1 MRILLVGASGF
12 IGRHLADRLRH
23 GHQLLWAARTPPPA
37 DHGAVTHLPVDLARD
52 TAAADWL
59 PRLDGV
65 DAVVNAAGLL
75 REHGAQSFDVIH
87 TRAPIA
93 LFDAC
98 VARGVR
104 RVVQVSALGADEQAR
119 SAYHRSKKAA
129 DDHLRG
135 LPLSF
140 VIVQPSLVFGADGA
154 SATLFCQLAALP
166 MLPLPGH
173 GQQQVQPVHIDDL
186 VALLCALVE
195 APQVPARIAAT
206 GAHPMALRD
215 FLLAL
220 RKAMQL
226 PPTPCVPVPIPLMRI
241 AARLGTHLRG
251 ALLDTDTLQ
260 MLERGNA
267 EPSDDMARVLGRRP
281 RDVAAFIAPG
291 FERDALRRRALLGWL
306 LPLLRISIAI
316 VWLVTAWVSA
326 FVYPEQESYRL
337 LARTGIEGALA
348 PVALYGAALLDG
360 VFGVLSLVRPRRWLW
375 LMQIAL
381 IFGYTLLIT
390 LFLPEFWWHPYG
402 PLLKNLPLL
411 AALWLLLAFERR

>member
-12 IGRHLADRLRH
+12 IGRHLAERLRH
-23 GHQLLWAARTPPPA
+23 DHQLLWAARTPPPA
-37 DHGAVTHLPVDLARD
+37 HFASVMHLPVDLVRD
-52 TAAADWL
+52 TTTACWL

-75 REHGAQSFDVIH
+75 REHGAQSFDAIH

-98 VARGVR
+98 AACGVC
-104 RVVQVSALGADEQAR
+104 RVVQVSALGADEHAR
-119 SAYHRSKKAA
+119 SAYHLSKKAA
-129 DDHLRG
+129 DDHLRS
-135 LPLSF
+135 LPLSS
-140 VIVQPSLVFGADGA
+140 VIVQPSLVFGADGT

-166 MLPLPGH
+166 LLPLPGR
-173 GQQQVQPVHIDDL
+173 GQQQVQPLHIDDL
-186 VALLCALVE
+186 AELLCALVE

-206 GAHPMALRD
+206 GPHPLALRD
-215 FLLAL
+215 FLLTL
-220 RKAMQL
+220 RAAMQL
-226 PPTPCVPVPIPLMRI
+226 PPAACMAVPMPLMRI
-241 AARLGTHLRG
+241 AARIGTHLPG
-251 ALLDTDTLQ
+251 VLLDTDTLQ

-267 EPSDDMARVLGRRP
+267 EASDDMARVLGRRP
-281 RDVAAFIAPG
+281 RDYAGFIRSG

-306 LPLLRISIAI
+306 LPLLRVSIAL

-326 FVYPEQESYRL
+326 FAYPEEESYRL

-348 PVALYGAALLDG
+348 PLALHGAALLDG
-360 VFGVLSLVRPRRWLW
+360 VLGVLTLVYPPRWLW
-375 LMQIAL
+375 LAQIAL
-381 IFGYTLLIT
+381 ILGYTLLIS
-390 LFLPEFWWHPYG
+390 LYLPEFWLHPYG

>member
-23 GHQLLWAARTPPPA
+23 GHQLLWAARTPPPS
-37 DHGAVTHLPVDLARD
+37 GLSNVTHLPVDLVRD
-52 TAAADWL
+52 TDAADWL
-59 PRLDGV
+59 PRLAGV

-75 REHGAQSFDVIH
+75 RERGTQSFEAIH
-87 TRAPIA
+87 MRAPIA

-98 VARGVR
+98 AARGVR

-129 DDHLRG
+129 DDHLRR

-166 MLPLPGH
+166 LLPLPGR
-173 GQQQVQPVHIDDL
+173 GEQQVQPVHIDDL
-186 VALLCALVE
+186 VALLGVLIE
-195 APQVPARIAAT
+195 STQVPARIAAT
-206 GAHPMALRD
+206 GPHPMALRD
-215 FLLAL
+215 FLHAL

-226 PPTPCVPVPIPLMRI
+226 PPTLCMPVPMPLMRI
-241 AARLGTHLRG
+241 AARLGTRLRG

-260 MLERGNA
+260 MLERGNS
-267 EPSDDMARVLGRRP
+267 ESSDEMARVLGRRP
-281 RDVAAFIAPG
+281 RDVAAFIEQG
-291 FERDALRRRALLGWL
+291 FERNALRSRALLGWL

-326 FVYPEQESYRL
+326 FIYPEQESYRL

-360 VFGVLSLVRPRRWLW
+360 VFGLLSLVRPRRWLW

-381 IFGYTLLIT
+381 ILGYTLLIT
-390 LFLPEFWWHPYG
+390 LYLPEFWAHPYG

-411 AALWLLLAFERR
+411 AALWLLLSFERR

>member
-23 GHQLLWAARTPPPA
+23 VHQLLWAARTPPPA
-37 DHGAVTHLPVDLARD
+37 GQANVMHLPVDLARD
-52 TAAADWL
+52 TDATDWL

-65 DAVVNAAGLL
+65 DAVVNAAGML
-75 REHGAQSFDVIH
+75 REHGAQSFDAIH
-87 TRAPIA
+87 IRAPIA

-98 VARGVR
+98 AARGVR
-104 RVVQVSALGADEQAR
+104 RVVQVSALGADEHAR

-129 DDHLRG
+129 DDHLRS

-154 SATLFCQLAALP
+154 SAALFCQLAALP
-166 MLPLPGH
+166 VLPLPGR
-173 GQQQVQPVHIDDL
+173 GQQPVQPVHIDDL
-186 VALLCALVE
+186 VELVCVLLE

-206 GAHPMALRD
+206 GAHPLALGD
-215 FLLAL
+215 LLLAL

-226 PPTPCVPVPIPLMRI
+226 PATACIPVPMPLMRI
-241 AARLGTHLRG
+241 AARIGTHLPG

-267 EPSDDMARVLGRRP
+267 ESSDDMARALGRRP
-281 RDVAAFIAPG
+281 RDVAAFIAQDV
-291 FERDALRRRALLGWL
+291 ERDALRSRALLGWL

-326 FVYPEQESYRL
+326 FVYPEAESYRL
-337 LARTGIEGALA
+337 LARTGIDGALA

-360 VFGVLSLVRPRRWLW
+360 VFGVLTLVRPRRWLW
-375 LMQIAL
+375 LAQIAL
-381 IFGYTLLIT
+381 ILGYTLLIT
-390 LFLPEFWWHPYG
+390 LFLPEFWLHPYG
-402 PLLKNLPLL
+402 PVLKNLPLL
-411 AALWLLLAFERR
+411 AALWLLLSFERR